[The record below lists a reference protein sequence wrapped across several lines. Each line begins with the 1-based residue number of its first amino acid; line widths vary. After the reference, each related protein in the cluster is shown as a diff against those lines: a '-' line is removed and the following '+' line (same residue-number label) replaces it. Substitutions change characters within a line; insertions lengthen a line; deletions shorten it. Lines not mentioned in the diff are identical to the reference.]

1 VLLSGAGAAGA
12 AIQVAPSAIVFA
24 ATAPNAIS
32 SLTAV
37 TVTNTGVSA
46 SLTNLALAVTAGFQI
61 VNHTCPASL
70 GPGQSCTAGVE
81 FAPTNAGAQTGA
93 LTVTSSAAATASVP
107 LSGMSLDFTLAV
119 IGSASQTVAAGQT
132 ANFTLAITPLN
143 GSGGTF
149 TFACGSLPA
158 NALCLFNP
166 ATEALNGVTGNV
178 TVEIS
183 TTKATAQLEYPP
195 AWRVLP
201 LACGLILLPF
211 GWRRR
216 KMLLLAAL
224 FLVLAGGV
232 TSCTSSGGGSGG
244 SGGSSGQ
251 GGSSGTP
258 AGTYSIPV
266 SAAAAG
272 VQHSVT
278 LTLTVD

>member
-1 VLLSGAGAAGA
+1 VLLSGTGAAGA

-61 VNHTCPASL
+61 VNNTCPASL

-211 GWRRR
+211 GLRRR

>member
-61 VNHTCPASL
+61 VNNTCPASL

>member
-1 VLLSGAGAAGA
+1 MSGTGAVGA
-12 AIQVAPSAIVFA
+12 AIQVSPTAIVFA
-24 ATAPNAIS
+24 TTAPNAIGS
-32 SLTAV
+32 PTTV
-37 TVTNTGVSA
+37 TVTNTGMSA
-46 SLTNLALAVTAGFQI
+46 SLTSIALAVSAGFQI
-61 VNHTCPASL
+61 VNNTCPASL
-70 GPGQSCTAGVE
+70 APGQSCTAGIE
-81 FAPTNAGAQTGA
+81 FAPTSAGAQTGS

-107 LSGMSLDFTLAV
+107 LSGMSLDFTLTV
-119 IGSASQTVAAGQT
+119 VGSSSQTVAAGQT
-132 ANFTLAITPLN
+132 ASYTLAITPLN

-149 TFACGSLPA
+149 TFACGTLPA

-166 ATEALNGVTGNV
+166 ATETLNGATGNV

-183 TTKATAQLEYPP
+183 TTKSTAQLEYPP

-201 LACGLILLPF
+201 LVCGLVLLPF

-216 KMLLLAAL
+216 RKILLLAAL
-224 FLVLAGGV
+224 LLVLAGGV
-232 TSCTSSGGGSGG
+232 SSCTSSGGGSGG
-244 SGGSSGQ
+244 SGGQ